1 MTSTTTRC
9 LLVFFLSILHY
20 TLIGQ
25 TLSGTLSYTQ
35 TRATAFHAN
44 NAEITVV
51 NSSGFAI
58 ADKVLIIQM
67 QGAVVNTSNS
77 SSFGNV
83 TDYNGAGAYETAT
96 VCWVNGN
103 QVIFENQMLNN
114 YDPSGIVQVIKI
126 PQYNNLIING
136 TLTAPAW
143 DGTEGGVLVL
153 EANTIDLQ
161 ADIDMSEKGFRGATM
176 EDSDYNCTW
185 VVASNDFYYD
195 NPGRGAPK
203 GEGIVDLPA
212 NISYG
217 KGAAANG
224 GGGGNDHNSGGG
236 GGGNIGSGGAGGT
249 NGATGIF
256 DCKGNHP
263 GVGGK
268 GLTSTNRIFL
278 GGGGGAGHG
287 NNEEATSGGN
297 GGGII
302 ILISSNLVG
311 NGYTISSN
319 GETALNTSYGPG
331 DPGGDG
337 AGAGGAGGSVHLDVT
352 NISGNLTVEVVGGD
366 GGDVVH
372 TDSGNRC
379 FGPGGGGSGGMI
391 KATGSIPGSV
401 TMNITAG
408 INGVNGVLG
417 SGTTSCLGSAESSA
431 AGNVGIILPGAGAVP
446 ASNVDYVGCD
456 ILPVE
461 LLSFNAIGRESSVE
475 VYWSTQTEFNN
486 DFFIVES
493 SKNGRDFESL
503 EQVQGAGNSFERQEY
518 SYTDHSPMD
527 GISYYRLVTVD
538 FDGTRHYSPIRA
550 VQRYGEI
557 DLEIFPNPGKAGAI
571 LNLAFEAH
579 NSGSLEMRIFD
590 MVGGVV
596 VSQAFEFQK
605 GENQLT
611 LSTIDLSQG
620 TYMVRLESR
629 QFVVTRK
636 FLVVH

>member
-9 LLVFFLSILHY
+9 IFIFFVSILSH

-25 TLSGTLSYTQ
+25 TISGTLSYTQ

-44 NAEITVV
+44 NAEVTVI
-51 NSSGFAI
+51 NSTGFAI
-58 ADKVLIIQM
+58 EDKVLIIQM

-77 SSFGNV
+77 SSFGDV

-103 QVIFENQMLNN
+103 QVIFENELLND

-126 PQYNNLIING
+126 PQYDNLIING
-136 TLTAPAW
+136 TLTSPAW
-143 DGTEGGVLVL
+143 DGSAGGVLVL
-153 EANTIDLQ
+153 EAKTIDLQ
-161 ADIDMSEKGFRGATM
+161 ADIDMSEKGFRGAAM

-185 VVASNDFYYD
+185 VVTSNDYYYD

-203 GEGIVDLPA
+203 GEGIVDLPG

-236 GGGNIGSGGAGGT
+236 GGGNIGSGGPGGT
-249 NGATGIF
+249 NGATGVF

-287 NNEEATSGGN
+287 NNEEATSGGT

-302 ILISSNLVG
+302 ILISPFLVG
-311 NGYTISSN
+311 NGYSIRSN
-319 GETALNTSYGPG
+319 GESALDTSYGAG
-331 DPGGDG
+331 DAGGDG
-337 AGAGGAGGSVHLDVT
+337 AGAGGAGGSVHLDIT

-366 GGDVVH
+366 GGDVIH
-372 TDSGNRC
+372 TDGGNRC

-391 KATGSIPGSV
+391 KASGAIPGSV
-401 TMNITAG
+401 TMTITAG
-408 INGVNGVLG
+408 VNGVNGVLG

-431 AGNVGIILPGAGAVP
+431 PGNVGIVLPGVGAVP
-446 ASNVDYVGCD
+446 ASNVDYTGCD
-456 ILPVE
+456 VLPVE
-461 LLSFNAIGRESSVE
+461 LLSFEAIGKESSVE
-475 VYWSTQTEFNN
+475 VLWSTQTEFNN
-486 DFFIVES
+486 DFFIVEK
-493 SKNGRDFESL
+493 SKDGRDFESL
-503 EQVQGAGNSFERQEY
+503 VHIQGAGNSFNTQKY
-518 SYTDHSPMD
+518 TYTDLQPLD

-538 FDGTRHYSPIRA
+538 FDGTRHYSAVRA
-550 VQRYGEI
+550 VQRFGEI
-557 DLEIFPNPGKAGAI
+557 DLNVFPNPGKTGSL
-571 LNLAFEAH
+571 LNLAFGSH
-579 NSGSLEMRIFD
+579 TSGSLELEVLD

-596 VSQAFEFQK
+596 ISQIFEFQK
-605 GENQLT
+605 GENQLSV
-611 LSTIDLSQG
+611 STFDLPSG
-620 TYMVRLESR
+620 TYMIRLESR
-629 QFVVTRK
+629 QFVATRK
-636 FLVVH
+636 WILAE